1 MHPVHRLEELL
12 AGAENLMIVCH
23 NNPDPDCLA
32 SAFALGRIAI
42 AVGIDEHHILYSG
55 DISPAES
62 GVRQSHRYRSETLR
76 SRGRPRSSRGVTARV
91 RRSRGSGE
99 NNRVP
104 EGTPVDIVIDHH
116 PNEEIEAQF
125 IDHREQIGAT
135 ATILTE
141 YVRELDIEMDAAL
154 GTALLFA
161 IRRETLG
168 FLRGVTS
175 AEYDAAGWLHE
186 HADGALLRT
195 LSTPSVTGATV
206 DTIAEAVRNR
216 TVRGSVLIGDRSDE

>member
-1 MHPVHRLEELL
+1 
-12 AGAENLMIVCH
+12 
-23 NNPDPDCLA
+23 
-32 SAFALGRIAI
+32 
-42 AVGIDEHHILYSG
+42 
-55 DISPAES
+55 
-62 GVRQSHRYRSETLR
+62 
-76 SRGRPRSSRGVTARV
+76 
-91 RRSRGSGE
+91 
-99 NNRVP
+99 
-104 EGTPVDIVIDHH
+104 VIDHH

-216 TVRGSVLIGDRSDE
+216 TVRGSVLISGIGRTSERDALPQAADYPHDPGGRRDCDRVRDRQRRDSDLGAVDRFSNPHR

>member
-1 MHPVHRLEELL
+1 M
-12 AGAENLMIVCH
+12 
-23 NNPDPDCLA
+23 
-32 SAFALGRIAI
+32 
-42 AVGIDEHHILYSG
+42 
-55 DISPAES
+55 
-62 GVRQSHRYRSETLR
+62 
-76 SRGRPRSSRGVTARV
+76 
-91 RRSRGSGE
+91 
-99 NNRVP
+99 
-104 EGTPVDIVIDHH
+104 IDHH

-216 TVRGSVLIGDRSDE
+216 TVRGSVLISGIGRTSERDALPQAADYLTTLEGVETAIVFGIVKDGIQISARSTDSRIHIGNVLDGAFSDVGTAGGHREMAGGEVPLGIFAEYATDDTQLFAIVDQVMSARLIAELRLTAETDT

>member
-1 MHPVHRLEELL
+1 
-12 AGAENLMIVCH
+12 
-23 NNPDPDCLA
+23 
-32 SAFALGRIAI
+32 
-42 AVGIDEHHILYSG
+42 
-55 DISPAES
+55 
-62 GVRQSHRYRSETLR
+62 
-76 SRGRPRSSRGVTARV
+76 
-91 RRSRGSGE
+91 
-99 NNRVP
+99 
-104 EGTPVDIVIDHH
+104 VIDHH

-186 HADGALLRT
+186 HAGRC
-195 LSTPSVTGATV
+195 ATS
-206 DTIAEAVRNR
+206 DPLDAVSYRGDRRYNR
-216 TVRGSVLIGDRSDE
+216 GGGQEPDRAWLGPHLGDRSDE